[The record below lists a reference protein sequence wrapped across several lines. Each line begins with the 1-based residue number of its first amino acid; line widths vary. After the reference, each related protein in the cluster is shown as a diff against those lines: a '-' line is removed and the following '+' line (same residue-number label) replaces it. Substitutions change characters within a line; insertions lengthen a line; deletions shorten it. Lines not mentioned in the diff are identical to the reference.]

1 MSFIDS
7 MLEDDLIYEEEYQYY
22 YVKAWFYYNQTSN
35 RDFKLKS
42 WTPKYEVQNEF
53 VKEIWLNESRQL
65 RKLKSVTNADKY
77 LELIHDSFIDNGVY
91 CLVYPADENVLSLL
105 DFIEEKKAKAL
116 PRTRRISLKSENKHW
131 LLDLKNLTI
140 HSRIIF
146 WKNIQRLITGIE
158 ILHQQDIIHRN
169 ININSIMYNDSTD
182 REEDE
187 RFILSGFEKSVD
199 FNKSASIPIFDEN
212 TGLICTTHQD
222 WKDLS
227 KLILKLMDIDENNYQ
242 STKLSKIEISIIEQL
257 QCGVSQGNLTSITN
271 INTIKKLIIKL
282 ISNLSD
288 VDFTVLPK
296 FYITTGRSDSTVFQ
310 RIREDMRSYL
320 SENPISE
327 YSSNALT
334 DMDVYNFL
342 KEDLDLDTIR
352 VFRARNNH
360 YLIQGKNLLYSFN
373 SFKSDRFPNWG
384 IAYINN
390 ITSPPNWLNSAEK
403 LDFKGK
409 LVFAKDVF
417 TIKNDLSDENSWQ
430 LKLLQLEKTTKFTED
445 EMECLQGLLVSFAV
459 DVAEMESKKYLIRI
473 DVVDEEDIKKQANLF
488 TEKGINYFT
497 IEFREEDN
505 VENTIISHALSLQK
519 PSDRFKR
526 CFDENKLEEF
536 WIIEPKKSNKDIEN
550 GERKKITFIGELN
563 GQYIFSSVDNLD
575 IELSN
580 FATDIFRIYSSDL
593 EGDQAQIK
601 RRIRSFETLMDHA
614 SLLVSLADPAGNF
627 FVSSRDFE
635 VEDILKNFDNS
646 KKEVFNS
653 LIKTNPNY
661 FIEGPPGVGK
671 TFLITN
677 YVRHLFEEESSA
689 KVLLSAQAHATVKIL
704 YDGVLN
710 SLRDLSCYDDLIVIE
725 AFNDGKQSKKED
737 GDIVFETT
745 KPFIESF
752 KQSDMFKR
760 NYKDS
765 GIKKKLDKFIKN
777 PDRSF
782 FKYILRSANLVFTT
796 SNSGLMSNLVQDD
809 INFDVSIMEEA
820 AKASGLELISPM
832 MAANKRVMIGDY
844 KQLPAFSEQLMEKI
858 INKPDSF
865 DVDLVLGLLED
876 NGLRN
881 VIRYDIGLKRG
892 LIDKDTKIK
901 ILNNMKRYF
910 SLFRSLSIDAK
921 HILNNRQPSFGNMLN
936 IQHRMH
942 PDIANIVSTTVYNGE
957 LKNHPEK
964 VEHFSSHSPFY
975 FKESNLKG
983 LNSDNAIIWVDL
995 PDKQSKLGM
1004 KSFEKKYV
1012 NQQEIKI
1019 IIELLSKLTTD
1030 FDEKYSLKV
1039 LSPYSKQVAMINMQI
1054 NLSSI
1059 DDCFSSNL
1067 NQELAST
1074 VDSFQGNEADV
1085 IVISMVRHNSFTPI
1099 NSALGFLSDMRR
1111 MNVLLSRAKYK
1122 MIIVGCFGLFRRWQ
1136 ELETEERDNS
1146 RRYLSE
1152 ENKEFLDRLV
1162 DYCQSDFEILLND
1175 DIPTNEKAYTNVNF
1189 VSATEFLKD

>member
-1 MSFIDS
+1 MSFIDK
-7 MLEDDLIYEEEYQYY
+7 MIEDDLIYEEEHQHYHI
-22 YVKAWFYYNQTSN
+22 KIWFYYDQNSN

-42 WTPKYEVQNEF
+42 WTPKYEGQNEF

-91 CLVYPADENVLSLL
+91 CLVYPADMNISSLT
-105 DFIEEKKAKAL
+105 DFIEDEEIKDKSRKK
-116 PRTRRISLKSENKHW
+116 RMSLKSENRHW
-131 LLDLKNLTI
+131 ILEIKKLTV
-140 HSRIIF
+140 HSRVIL

-169 ININSIMYNDSTD
+169 ININSIMYNASDNL
-182 REEDE
+182 EEDE

-199 FNKSASIPIFDEN
+199 FNKSASIPTFDEN
-212 TGLICTTHQD
+212 IGLICTTHQD
-222 WKDLS
+222 WRDLS
-227 KLILKLMDIDENNYQ
+227 NLITDLMGIDENNHQ
-242 STKLSKIEISIIEQL
+242 STKLLKIENSIIEQL
-257 QCGVSQGNLTSITN
+257 KCGISQGNITSITN
-271 INTIKKLIIKL
+271 INTIKKLIIKV
-282 ISNLSD
+282 ISDLSD
-288 VDFTVLPK
+288 VDFKVLQK
-296 FYITTGRSDSTVFQ
+296 FYITTGRSDSPVFQ
-310 RIREDMRSYL
+310 RIREDIKSYL
-320 SENPISE
+320 SEYPMDE
-327 YSSNALT
+327 YKSDTLT
-334 DMDVYNFL
+334 DIDVYNFL
-342 KEDLDLDTIR
+342 KEDLDLDTVR

-373 SFKSDRFPNWG
+373 SFNNDRFQNWSV
-384 IAYINN
+384 AYINN
-390 ITSPPNWLNSAEK
+390 ITSPPNWLNNAEK
-403 LDFKGK
+403 LNFKGR
-409 LVFAKDVF
+409 LVFAKNVYE
-417 TIKNDLSDENSWQ
+417 IKNDLSDENSWQ
-430 LKLLQLEKTTKFTED
+430 LKLLQLEKTTKFTQD
-445 EMECLQGLLVSFAV
+445 EIECLQGLLLSFAV
-459 DVAEMESKKYLIRI
+459 NVAEMDSKKYLIRI
-473 DVVDEEDIKKQANLF
+473 DVVEEDYIKKQGNIF
-488 TEKGINYFT
+488 TEKDINYFT

-505 VENTIISHALSLQK
+505 IENTMISHALSLQK

-526 CFDENKLEEF
+526 CFDDNKLEEF
-536 WIIEPKKSNKDIEN
+536 WIIEPKKSNKDIERS
-550 GERKKITFIGELN
+550 ERKKITYVGEFN
-563 GQYIFSSVDNLD
+563 GQYIFSSVDKLD

-580 FATDIFRIYSSDL
+580 FESDLFRIYSSDL
-593 EGDQAQIK
+593 EGDQAQIN

-614 SLLVSLADPAGNF
+614 SLLISLADPAGNF

-635 VEDILKNFDNS
+635 VDDIINDFDDS

-689 KVLLSAQAHATVKIL
+689 KILLSAQAHATVKIL

-710 SLRDLSCYDDLIVIE
+710 SLRKLKCYDDLIIIE
-725 AFNDGKQSKKED
+725 AFKDGLQNKKED
-737 GDIVFETT
+737 SNIVFETT

-752 KQSDMFKR
+752 IDSDMFKS

-765 GIKKKLDKFIKN
+765 GIKKKLDKFIRN

-796 SNSGLMSNLVQDD
+796 SNSGLMYNLVQDD

-844 KQLPAFSEQLMEKI
+844 KQLPAFSEQLMEKVI
-858 INKPDSF
+858 SKPDSF
-865 DVDLVLGLLED
+865 DIDLVLGLLED
-876 NGLRN
+876 NGLKN
-881 VIRYDIGLKRG
+881 IIRYDIGLKNG

-901 ILNNMKRYF
+901 MLRNMKRYF
-910 SLFRSLSIDAK
+910 SLFRSLSINAK
-921 HILNNRQPSFGNMLN
+921 DILNSKQPSFGSMLN

-942 PDIANIVSTTVYNGE
+942 PDIANIVSSTVYNNE

-964 VEHFSSHSPFY
+964 MKHFSSHSPFY
-975 FKESNLKG
+975 FKESNLNG
-983 LNSDNAIIWVDL
+983 LNNDNAIVWVDL
-995 PDKQSKLGM
+995 PDKQSKLGL
-1004 KSFEKKYV
+1004 KSFEKNYT

-1030 FDEKYSLKV
+1030 SKKKYSLKV
-1039 LSPYSKQVAMINMQI
+1039 LSPYSKQVAMINKQI

-1059 DDCFSSNL
+1059 DNCFSKKL

-1085 IVISMVRHNSFTPI
+1085 IVISMVRHNSFSPI

-1122 MIIVGCFGLFRRWQ
+1122 MIIVGCFGLFKRWQ

-1152 ENKEFLDRLV
+1152 ENKEFLDKLV
-1162 DYCQSDFEILLND
+1162 DYCNPDFEVLRDSDTPIND
-1175 DIPTNEKAYTNVNF
+1175 KIYTNVNF
-1189 VSATEFLKD
+1189 VSATDFLKD